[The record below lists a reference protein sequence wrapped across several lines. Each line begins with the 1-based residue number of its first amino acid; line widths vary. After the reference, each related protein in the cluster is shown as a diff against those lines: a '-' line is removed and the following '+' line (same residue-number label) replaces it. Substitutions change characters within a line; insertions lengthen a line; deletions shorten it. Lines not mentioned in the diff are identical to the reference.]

1 MRLWIQA
8 WFTPQIFRNAVK
20 IALVVGSI
28 LNVINQGGSVMNG
41 EAIDWWRLGLNYLV
55 PYCVS
60 SYSAVRIQQA
70 GRGRD

>member
-1 MRLWIQA
+1 MRFWFRV

-20 IALVVGSI
+20 IALVVGTI
-28 LNVINQGGSVMNG
+28 LNVINQGGSLMTG
-41 EAIDWWRLGLNYLV
+41 KAIIWWQLGLNYLV

-70 GRGRD
+70 RRGND